1 VKDIILSKLL
11 DKLINVASWTAII
24 SGPDKEQSEV
34 NTIRVLNRIVDYRQR
49 QGYDEIVRLAQEAL
63 ETGDAE
69 PLIDI
74 LEQMLQ

>member
-1 VKDIILSKLL
+1 LL
-11 DKLINVASWTAII
+11 DELTNAASWTAII
-24 SGPDKEQSEV
+24 SGPDKENSEV
-34 NTIRVLNRIVDYRQR
+34 NTIRVLQRIVNYAQQ